1 MTILA
6 HIGGVDVGG
15 VFAGGVHA
23 IVARRTVAG
32 YRTVIKLSVVP
43 RVSVVAVL
51 TRIATGDVVC
61 GLTFG
66 DGAVVARATRAKHS
80 VVVDSG
86 DVLEA

>member
-1 MTILA
+1 MAIFTDV
-6 HIGGVDVGG
+6 GGVDVGG

-43 RVSVVAVL
+43 RVGVVAVL
-51 TRIATGDVVC
+51 TSIAACDVVC

-66 DGAVVARATRAKHS
+66 DGAVVARATGAKHS